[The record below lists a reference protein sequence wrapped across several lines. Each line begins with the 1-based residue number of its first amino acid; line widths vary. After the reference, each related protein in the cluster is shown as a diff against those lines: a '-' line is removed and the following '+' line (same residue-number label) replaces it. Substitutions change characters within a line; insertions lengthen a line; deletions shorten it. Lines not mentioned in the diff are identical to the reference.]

1 MTLIVENKNITQS
14 FIPYLKKRMLGYL
27 TIILNIKKL
36 NVFDEYFESDM
47 FGNETNIKID
57 SKRVVLMGMTN
68 LSHKRY
74 ETYTQIFIN
83 PNIVYP
89 GTQFRVV
96 DLCKVINYGT
106 LSIEG
111 YPIFTETFDYFS
123 QNIDKYK
130 EKCAIG
136 LG

>member
-27 TIILNIKKL
+27 SIILNMKKL
-36 NVFDEYFESDM
+36 IVFDEYFESEE
-47 FGNETNIKID
+47 FGNDTKVKID

-74 ETYTQIFIN
+74 DTYTQLFIN
-83 PNIVYP
+83 PNILYP
-89 GTQFRVV
+89 GTSFKVV
-96 DLCKVINYGT
+96 DLCKVINFGT
-106 LSIEG
+106 LSVDG
-111 YPIFTETFDYFS
+111 YPIFTQIFDYFS
-123 QNIDKYK
+123 QNIDNYK
-130 EKCAIG
+130 EKCMIG